1 MTNYQKLS
9 VFAIL
14 FVFTFAGVYAQQTS
28 GTISGVVKDETGGV
42 LPGVELTTRNTGT
55 EATRTV
61 ISDDEGRYRA
71 ARLAPGDYEL
81 RAELAGFQTA
91 VLQNIGLSAGQTA
104 VLGVTLR
111 VGEISEQ
118 VMVSAEVA
126 LVDTTSGT
134 VSALVDSN
142 QIRDLPLNAR
152 SFVELAAL
160 QEGVIIPLNARRA
173 TNGDTGRRII
183 IAGAQAHSNAVLL
196 DGTDTKSPRGN
207 TPGSVTGVMLGV
219 DTVREFQV
227 LTSAYTAEYGR
238 FSGGVIMATTKSGT
252 NEIHGSLFEFH
263 RNSALD
269 ARNHFDRDFINFAE
283 RSKTPNFIRNQFG
296 FTLGG
301 PVVKDQTFFF
311 GAYEGLRDRLTTTDI
326 SEFPDALAHQ
336 GFLPQPTSRGRPAP
350 CNKDIFGNDEAAV
363 VNGLCFYGVEPKV
376 QPYLDL
382 YPLPNGPDLGNGT
395 AQHLYPNVQP
405 TDEDYFVAKV
415 DHKLTDSDDFFV
427 RYTFDNAENRNTQQT
442 SRHGRLETSRYQWLT
457 LEEKHVFS
465 PSLLN
470 ELRFAYTRDRSS
482 SDDFE
487 LEGQE
492 IDRDLYFLDPSRA
505 EALGFN
511 PGLGLLSTRGG
522 ISQMGTSTN
531 VPSLKIQNSFQTYNN
546 VIWTKGSHSMKMG
559 VAWTRF
565 QFNHIGAARIN
576 GSYSHDGLEEFMRAE
591 FTQASYHFG
600 NLEDGTEMMAGMR
613 QNLFGFY
620 MQDDVQV
627 TPNLNLNL
635 GVRYEFIT
643 SPTEVNNRLSNLD
656 HPLQKTVRLGN
667 PYFENPSLKN
677 FSPRFGFAWDPTGSG
692 KFSVRG
698 GFGLFHQQ
706 ILQWAYISSI
716 FRATPYAIRTLLEEN
731 VHEPGFC
738 GTELTNNVPCKG
750 VFLQDFPKGL
760 RALDKDHPAVLFP
773 PMNPTQKPNQPYIQQ
788 WSLTLQREIT
798 SSTVVTATYA
808 GSRGVK
814 LTRPGDTNIP
824 TQTFIGPV
832 GPYTGSQWVVPCE
845 SFSGGSRPQCVAPRA
860 NSNFQALKDKTWD
873 ANSYYHALKLGL
885 RKRFGSGF
893 SYQLSYQWQKIIDQ
907 GTSVSGNRNEFT
919 SDVDATSNWLD
930 HSFDQ
935 GRSTFSIGRVLTA
948 NGTFELPFGPG
959 RRFGA
964 STSGFAA
971 KLIEGWSINAIVS
984 FSDGAPT
991 SFEGASRIT
1000 CSFCN
1005 TGRMRPQL
1013 KVGEEISPITEDPN
1027 QWYGPNSI
1035 FTLPAIINLAD
1046 GTPCDT
1052 RNAAP
1057 FSCAGTYTNVGGTVG
1072 RTAVNGPGAA
1082 TLDFAIHKGFSVGET
1097 ANIQFRAEFF
1107 NIMNR
1112 SNFGTPRI
1120 NALSPS
1126 GSNRCCTRTF
1136 GLVENTATTSRQIQ
1150 LALKVLF

>member
-1 MTNYQKLS
+1 MTTCQRLS
-9 VFAIL
+9 VFAVL

-42 LPGVELTTRNTGT
+42 LPGVELTARNTGT

-61 ISDDEGRYRA
+61 ISDDEGRYRT

-91 VLQNIGLSAGQTA
+91 VVQNISLSAGQTA

-134 VSALVDSN
+134 VSALVDSR

-160 QEGVIIPLNARRA
+160 QEGVIIPLNTVRL

-183 IAGAQAHSNAVLL
+183 IAGAQAHSNAVLV

-219 DTVREFQV
+219 DTIREFQV

-238 FSGGVIMATTKSGT
+238 FSGGVIIATTKSGT
-252 NEIHGSLFEFH
+252 NEVHGSLFEFH

-269 ARNHFDRDFINFAE
+269 ARNFFDRDFLNPLE
-283 RSKTPNFIRNQFG
+283 RNKPPAFIRNQFG
-296 FTLGG
+296 FTLGA
-301 PVVKDQTFFF
+301 PIVKDKTFIF

-326 SEFPDALAHQ
+326 SRFPNDLAKQ
-336 GFLPQPTSRGRPAP
+336 GFLPTSRGR
-350 CNKDIFGNDEAAV
+350 CDSGFVRQG
-363 VNGLCFYGVEPKV
+363 GLCFTDIPTEV

-382 YPLPNGPDLGNGT
+382 YPSPNGPDLGNGT
-395 AQHLYPNVQP
+395 AQHLFPNVRP
-405 TDEDYFVAKV
+405 TDEDYLVAKI
-415 DHKLTDSDDFFV
+415 DHKFTENDDFFV
-427 RYTFDNAENRNTQQT
+427 RYTFDNAETRNTTET

-470 ELRFAYTRDRSS
+470 ELRFAYTRNTIQ

-487 LEGQE
+487 LAGQE
-492 IDRDLYFLDPSRA
+492 IDRALYFLDPARA

-511 PGLGLLSTRGG
+511 PGMGLIVTRSG
-522 ISQMGTSTN
+522 IEDMGTSNN
-531 VPSLKIQNSFQTYNN
+531 VPSKQIQNSFQTYNN

-559 VAWTRF
+559 LAWTRF
-565 QFNHIGAARIN
+565 QFNHVGAARIN
-576 GSYSHDGLEEFMRAE
+576 GSYAHDGLPSFMQGI
-591 FTQASYHFG
+591 FTEASYHFG

-613 QNLFGFY
+613 QSLWGFY

-635 GVRYEFIT
+635 GLRYEFIT
-643 SPTEVNNRLSNLD
+643 NPTEVNNRVSNLD
-656 HPLQKTVRLGN
+656 HPLQSTVRIGN
-667 PYFENPSLKN
+667 PYFNKNPSLKN

-692 KFSVRG
+692 KFSIRG

-716 FRATPYAIRTLLEEN
+716 FRATPYAIRTSLVEN
-731 VHEPGFC
+731 IHEPGSC
-738 GTELTNNVPCKG
+738 GTELTNGVDCNG
-750 VFLQDFPKGL
+750 VFLQDFPFGL
-760 RALDKDHPAVLFP
+760 RKLDKDHPAVLFP
-773 PMNPTQKPNQPYIQQ
+773 NMNPTQNVSQPYIQQ

-808 GSRGVK
+808 GSRGVH
-814 LTRPGDTNIP
+814 LTRPADTNLP
-824 TQTFIGPV
+824 PLKFIDPV

-845 SFSGGSRPQCVAPRA
+845 SFSGGSRPQCVTPRS
-860 NSNFQALKDKTWD
+860 NSNFQQLKDKTWD
-873 ANSYYHALKLGL
+873 GNSWYHALKLGL

-907 GTSVSGNRNEFT
+907 GTSVSGNRNEF
-919 SDVDATSNWLD
+919 SNAVDSTSNWLD
-930 HSFDQ
+930 HRFDQ
-935 GRSTFSIGRVLTA
+935 GRSAFSIGTVLSA

-959 RRFGA
+959 RSYGS
-964 STSGFAA
+964 STSGFTA

-984 FSDGAPT
+984 LSDGPPT
-991 SFEGASRIT
+991 SFEGGSRIT
-1000 CSFCN
+1000 CSFCS

-1013 KVGEEISPITEDPN
+1013 IAGEEIGAVTNDPN
-1027 QWYGPNSI
+1027 GWWGTNEIY
-1035 FTLPAIINLAD
+1035 TLPAIINLAD
-1046 GTPCDT
+1046 GTPCNT
-1052 RNAAP
+1052 RDPNYVP
-1057 FSCAGTYTNVGGTVG
+1057 GSCGGTYGNLG
-1072 RTAVNGPGAA
+1072 RTAILGPGAA

-1097 ANIQFRAEFF
+1097 ANVTFRAEFF
-1107 NIMNR
+1107 NIFNR
-1112 SNFGTPRI
+1112 ANFGTPGI
-1120 NALSPS
+1120 GPMSPS
-1126 GSNRCCTRTF
+1126 GSLRGGASF
-1136 GLVENTATTSRQIQ
+1136 GIVTNTATTNRQIQ
-1150 LALKVLF
+1150 LALKILF

>member
-1 MTNYQKLS
+1 MTSYHKLFL
-9 VFAIL
+9 FAVL
-14 FVFTFAGVYAQQTS
+14 FVFTFAGVYAQTG

-42 LPGVELTTRNTGT
+42 LPGVEVTARNTGT
-55 EATRTV
+55 EASRTV
-61 ISDDEGRYRA
+61 ISDDEGRYRVVQ
-71 ARLAPGDYEL
+71 LAPGDYEL
-81 RAELAGFQTA
+81 RAELSGFQTA
-91 VLQNIGLSAGQTA
+91 VLQDISLSAGQTA

-118 VMVSAEVA
+118 VVVSAEVA

-160 QEGVIIPLNARRA
+160 QEGVILPLNSRRS

-207 TPGSVTGVMLGV
+207 TPGSVTGILLGV
-219 DTVREFQV
+219 DTIREFRV

-238 FSGGVIMATTKSGT
+238 FSGGVITATTKSGT
-252 NEIHGSLFEFH
+252 NELHGSLFEFH

-269 ARNHFDRDFINFAE
+269 ARNHFDRDFINFSE

-311 GAYEGLRDRLTTTDI
+311 GSYEGLRDRLTTTDI
-326 SEFPDALAHQ
+326 SNFPNALAHQ
-336 GFLPQPTSRGRPAP
+336 GFLPLRSNGR
-350 CNKDIFGNDEAAV
+350 CDTGFTLDDS
-363 VNGLCFYGVEPKV
+363 NGLCFRDIAATPV
-376 QPYLDL
+376 QDYMDL
-382 YPLPNGPDLGNGT
+382 YPIPNGPELGTGL

-405 TDEDYFVAKV
+405 TDEDYFMVKV

-427 RYTFDNAENRNTQQT
+427 RYTFDDAENRNTQQT
-442 SRHGRLETSRYQWLT
+442 SRHFRIETSRYQWLT

-470 ELRFAYTRDRSS
+470 ELRFAYTRDRSK

-487 LEGQE
+487 LPGQE
-492 IDRDLYFLDPSRA
+492 IDRSLYFLDPARA

-511 PGLGLLSTRGG
+511 PGLGLLQCRCSL
-522 ISQMGTSTN
+522 SQMGTSTN

-546 VIWTKGSHSMKMG
+546 LIWTKGSHSMKMG
-559 VAWTRF
+559 FAWTRF
-565 QFNHIGAARIN
+565 QFNHVGAARIN
-576 GSYSHDGLEEFMRAE
+576 GSYLYSGLDDFMRSDVAE
-591 FTQASYHFG
+591 ASFHFG
-600 NLEDGTEMMAGMR
+600 NFEDGTEMMAGMR
-613 QNLFGFY
+613 QSLFGFY
-620 MQDDVQV
+620 IQDDFQAL
-627 TPNLNLNL
+627 PNLNLNL
-635 GVRYEFIT
+635 GLRYEFIT
-643 SPTEVNNRLSNLD
+643 NPTEVNNRVSNLD
-656 HPLQKTVRLGN
+656 HPLQETPRIGN
-667 PYFENPSLKN
+667 PYFSENPSLKN

-716 FRATPYAIRTLLEEN
+716 FRATPYAIRPSLRAN
-731 VHEPGFC
+731 VHEPRQC
-738 GTELTNNVPCKG
+738 GGEATNGVDCTNAKG
-750 VFLQDFPKGL
+750 EDVFVNDFPFGL
-760 RALDKDHPAVLFP
+760 QKIDNTHPAVLFP
-773 PMNPTQKPNQPYIQQ
+773 NFNPTQTPKQPYIQQ

-824 TQTFIGPV
+824 TPIFIGPV
-832 GPYTGSQWVVPCE
+832 GPFTGSQWVVPCDR
-845 SFSGGSRPQCVAPRA
+845 FSRGQCVGVRA
-860 NSNFQALKDKTWD
+860 NTNFQQIKDKTWD
-873 ANSYYHALKLGL
+873 ANSWYHALKLGL

-907 GTSVSGNRNEFT
+907 GTSVSGNRNEFG

-930 HSFDQ
+930 HRFDQ
-935 GRSTFSIGRVLTA
+935 GRSTFSIGNVLSA
-948 NGTFELPFGPG
+948 NGSFELPFGPG

-964 STSGFAA
+964 GTSGFAA
-971 KLIEGWSINAIVS
+971 KLIEGWSINFIVS
-984 FSDGAPT
+984 LSDGAPT
-991 SFEGASRIT
+991 SFEGGAQVT
-1000 CSFCN
+1000 CSRCN
-1005 TGRMRPQL
+1005 TGRMRPSL
-1013 KVGEEISPITEDPN
+1013 VAGEELNPITEDPN
-1027 QWYGPNSI
+1027 QWFGSVDI
-1035 FTLPAIINLAD
+1035 FEAPTSINLAD
-1046 GTPCDT
+1046 GTPCDED
-1052 RNAAP
+1052 NAAP
-1057 FSCAGTYTNVGGTVG
+1057 GSCAGTFGNLG
-1072 RTAVNGPGAA
+1072 RTAVDGPGAA

-1097 ANIQFRAEFF
+1097 TNIQFRAEFF
-1107 NIMNR
+1107 NIFNR
-1112 SNFGTPRI
+1112 SNFGTPEI
-1120 NALSPS
+1120 GALSGGGTPQPD
-1126 GSNRCCTRTF
+1126 F
-1136 GLVENTATTSRQIQ
+1136 GLVTNTATTSRQIQ
-1150 LALKVLF
+1150 LALKILF